1 MVLGCLDKLCAQRCL
16 KLETL
21 LCLVLKPNYYMCQI
35 LFYSTQLLLCLH
47 SCFYADCVR
56 RRSQLFWLSLLVW
69 LVVINLKFD
78 LACSLN
84 VTNDDMCQY
93 AVLLNCLVNKLLSDV
108 IVCAS
113 TVNFFWLSFLGHLSL
128 ITSISWLGLPTQC
141 YRLILCVYHAALV
154 AQITVLPLIL
164 PHSVVSTSTVNLFW
178 LLSLLGFY
186 NFTSWLFLFTQLLHH
201 LPNCIWIYQLWYHT
215 KVQFIYLCPFLRLC
229 VRECHFICMFEVF

>member
-1 MVLGCLDKLCAQRCL
+1 MPSIETKLLHVPNIVSSAQVPL
-16 KLETL
+16 WWH
-21 LCLVLKPNYYMCQI
+21 
-35 LFYSTQLLLCLH
+35 F
-47 SCFYADCVR
+47 CFYADCVR
-56 RRSQLFWLSLLVW
+56 RRSQVFWLSLLVW

-93 AVLLNCLVNKLLSDV
+93 AALLNCLVNKLISDV

-186 NFTSWLFLFTQLLHH
+186 NFTSWLFLFTQRLHH
-201 LPNCIWIYQLWYHT
+201 FAKLHLNLPTVIPY
-215 KVQFIYLCPFLRLC
+215 
-229 VRECHFICMFEVF
+229 